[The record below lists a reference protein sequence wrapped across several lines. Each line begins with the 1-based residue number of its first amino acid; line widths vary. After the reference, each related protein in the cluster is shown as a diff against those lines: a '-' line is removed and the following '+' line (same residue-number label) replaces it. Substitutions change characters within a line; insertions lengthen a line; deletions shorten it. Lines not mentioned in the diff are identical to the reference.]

1 MNGNIKSWIGVVC
14 FLVFLGPNVFAG
26 GLPVENGEFDP
37 IKVQMKSIAE
47 ENSALANQNKLLK
60 TELIGLQLEVEKLE
74 QEIKAMDPGYAN
86 KVRLA
91 SAQNQAYSTRASRQ
105 LEELDDAALIEE
117 AQDLYSSG
125 QYMELGEG
133 QRLRELELYDLQ
145 FQKQELELDLQE
157 RQAMLRDIE
166 GQRNQELQDVK
177 IAVEITGK
185 EAEEARSKV
194 TEAEQRALLYP
205 RNIGLL
211 KMENE
216 RLKKRI
222 GQLRKLLSK

>member
-14 FLVFLGPNVFAG
+14 FLVFLGPNVFAE
-26 GLPVENGEFDP
+26 GLHVENGEFDP

-47 ENSALANQNKLLK
+47 ENSALASQNKLLK

-91 SAQNQAYSTRASRQ
+91 SGQNQAYSTRASRQ